1 MKRNQD
7 QTREGEQVNIPL
19 KRRKTSKPS
28 LEPHQGVNLE
38 ESIDLAIGRMNS
50 PLLAKYIAGQTTLF
64 GSDLSPLELHDLMI
78 PGRRVDSSFPRYLV
92 L

>member
-7 QTREGEQVNIPL
+7 QTHGAEQANTPP

-28 LEPHQGVNLE
+28 LEPHRDVDLE

-50 PLLAKYIAGQTTLF
+50 PLLAKYIVRQTTLF
-64 GSDLSPLELHDLMI
+64 GSDLSPLELHDLLI
-78 PGRRVDSSFPRYLV
+78 PGRRTDSSFPPSSIL
-92 L
+92 